1 MPDNNG
7 TADPARSG
15 KADWIDLFR
24 DGRGIYTVLINLGI
38 GLHALDIF
46 IITTI
51 MPTVVAD
58 IGGLAYYTWATMLY
72 MVGSITGAA
81 SGGYMRDQLGRRRG
95 YLIAGVVV
103 LVGTVGCAVPPDMAS
118 LLAARAIKGFGGG
131 LLVAQSMAL
140 ISELY
145 DTRMRTRILAFV
157 TTTWSVAALIGPA
170 LGGVFAEIGWWRGA
184 FWATVPFVLIF
195 GWITWRSLP
204 ASAPSD
210 VDRPLPLARLGLLT
224 LGVMCVGVTSQ
235 VEDAVAI
242 SVLLFAATAL
252 VWFTFRLDGASD
264 HALFPSRALSFFSPV
279 GLAYW
284 VFFLISVTH
293 SALLIF
299 VPLFLQVLHG
309 ISPLYVGYLSLVFS
323 LAWTVGAIAVS
334 GWSGSW
340 ERYAATGG
348 MVLTTAGI
356 ALMGAEMVGGSMM
369 MITFYFAII
378 GIGIGATNVLMTA
391 WGMTVARKGEES
403 VTASSMPMVRSIGV
417 AFGAAFAGLVAN
429 AAGLDQGTR
438 PEIVANAA
446 RWVMAVTVVP
456 PALAVLITLRFL
468 SSRHGANE
476 GVGTPRD

>member
-1 MPDNNG
+1 MPDTNG
-7 TADPARSG
+7 TADPARNG

-24 DGRGIYTVLINLGI
+24 DGRGVYTILINFGI

-51 MPTVVAD
+51 MPTVVVD
-58 IGGLAYYTWATMLY
+58 IGGLAYYTWANMLY
-72 MVGSITGAA
+72 MIGSITGAA
-81 SGGYMRDQLGRRRG
+81 SGGYMRDQLGRRWG
-95 YLIAGVVV
+95 YLIAGIVL
-103 LVGTVGCAVPPDMAS
+103 LVGTVGCAVAPDMAS
-118 LLAARAIKGFGGG
+118 LLVARAIKGFAGG

-145 DTRMRTRILAFV
+145 DTRLRTRILAFA
-157 TTTWSVAALIGPA
+157 TSTWSVAALIGPA

-204 ASAPSD
+204 ASAPSA
-210 VDRPLPLARLGLLT
+210 VNRPLPLARLGLLT
-224 LGVMCVGVTSQ
+224 LGVLCVGMTSQ
-235 VEDAVAI
+235 VENIFVT
-242 SVLLFAATAL
+242 SVLLIAATAM

-264 HALFPSRALSFFSPV
+264 HALFPSRALSFFTSV

-284 VFFLISVTH
+284 VFILISVTH

-309 ISPLYVGYLSLVFS
+309 ITPLYVGYLSLVFS

-356 ALMGAEMVGGSMM
+356 ALMGGEIVGGSMM
-369 MITFYFAII
+369 MITFYFVII

-391 WGMTVARKGEES
+391 WGMAVARKGEES
-403 VTASSMPMVRSIGV
+403 VTASSMPMIRSIGL

-429 AAGLDQGTR
+429 AAGLDQGIG
-438 PEIVANAA
+438 PEIVANVA
-446 RWVMAVTVVP
+446 RWVMAMTVVP
-456 PALAVLITLRFL
+456 PALAVLFVLRFL
-468 SSRHGANE
+468 SSRHDTE
-476 GVGTPRD
+476 